1 VPPGSRYK
9 RSAALRRR
17 PMHSPVI
24 QVILVI
30 LDIYFW
36 IIVAAVVASWLV
48 AFGIINAYNPVAR
61 QILMALRALTEPVFR
76 RVRKVVPIMGGL
88 DLSPMI
94 VILLLWAVTY
104 AINYYAF
111 KYGY

>member
-1 VPPGSRYK
+1 
-9 RSAALRRR
+9 
-17 PMHSPVI
+17 MHTPVVWI
-24 QVILVI
+24 VLLL

-36 IIVAAVVASWLV
+36 IVVIAVVASWLV
-48 AFGIINAYNPVAR
+48 AFGIVNAYNPLAR
-61 QILMALRALTEPVFR
+61 QILMGLRAMTEPVFR
-76 RVRKVVPIMGGL
+76 LIRKVVPIMGGL

-94 VILLLWAVTY
+94 VIIAIWALQY

>member
-1 VPPGSRYK
+1 M
-9 RSAALRRR
+9 A
-17 PMHSPVI
+17 HTPVI
-24 QVILVI
+24 WIVLLL

-36 IIVAAVVASWLV
+36 IVVIAVVSSWLV
-48 AFGIINAYNPVAR
+48 AFGIVNAYNPAAR
-61 QILMALRALTEPVFR
+61 QILTALRAMTEPVFR
-76 RVRKVVPIMGGL
+76 LVRKIVPIMGGL

-94 VILLLWAVTY
+94 VIIIIWALQY